1 MMSPNGMTQC
11 GVIRLT
17 LRDFRSYRALDLEC
31 DAPLIALTGENGA
44 GKTNILEALSL
55 LSPGRGLRR
64 ADLSA
69 MICHQGA
76 GGLVMSAA
84 WRDGDVEAQMGLAVA
99 PPDAEGRRQRS
110 HRIDGADA
118 TSAAAFAQYLRVVW
132 LTPEFDGLFRASA
145 GERRRFLDRLVLAVD
160 PAHAQRSGALERAL
174 RSRNKLLE
182 ESPNEGRWLDAIE
195 QEIAEIGIAVAAA
208 RAETVQH
215 LNAVISETR
224 DPGSPFP
231 WAALHLE
238 GEIDAL
244 VAAQPALAA
253 EEAYRGVLRQ
263 SRSRDRAAGRTLVGP
278 QASDLVVR
286 HGPKDIP
293 AQDGSTGEQK
303 ALIIGLVLAHA
314 RLVQRMSGLKPLV
327 LLDEIAAHLDAR
339 RRETLYAELAALGG
353 QIWMTGTDASLFTA
367 LPKGGVILHVAD
379 GQVTRVQD

>member
-1 MMSPNGMTQC
+1 MISC
-11 GVIRLT
+11 GITRLT
-17 LRDFRSYRALDLEC
+17 LRDFRSYRELDLVC

-64 ADLSA
+64 ADLNA
-69 MICHQGA
+69 MACHHGS
-76 GGLVMSAA
+76 GGLVVSAA
-84 WRDGDVEAQMGLAVA
+84 WRDGETQAQMGLSVA
-99 PPDAEGRRQRS
+99 APDGEGKRARS
-110 HRIDGADA
+110 HRVDGADVP
-118 TSAAAFAQYLRVVW
+118 SSAAFAQYLRVVW

-174 RSRNKLLE
+174 RSRNRLLE
-182 ESPNEGRWLDAIE
+182 ENPNEGRWLDAIE

-208 RAETVQH
+208 RAETVHH

-224 DPGSPFP
+224 DPHSPFP
-231 WAALHLE
+231 WADLQLD

-244 VAAQPALAA
+244 VAAQPALEA
-253 EEAYRGVLRQ
+253 EDAYRRVLRQ
-263 SRSRDRAAGRTLVGP
+263 NRTRDRAAGRTLVGP
-278 QASDLVVR
+278 QASDLMVR

-293 AQDGSTGEQK
+293 AQEGSTGEQK

-339 RRETLYAELAALGG
+339 RRGTLYAELAALGG
-353 QIWMTGTDASLFTA
+353 QIWMTGTDVALFSA
-367 LPKGGVILHVAD
+367 LPQDSVILHVAD
-379 GQVTRVQD
+379 GKVAAL